1 MDGGNPRLSS
11 TTVVAVTVRRN
22 LAAPVFRQARYDT
35 TIPET
40 QAPGSL
46 ILTIQ
51 ADDSDVSVS
60 ISIDLLNCLQS
71 YNTGDFRTVWSY
83 ISVGDFTFSYMYW
96 FLYMY
101 RLWQSRRIASEI
113 KTDKI

>member
-11 TTVVAVTVRRN
+11 TSVVAVTVRRN
-22 LAAPVFRQARYDT
+22 LAAPVFRQARYET

-51 ADDSDVSVS
+51 ADDSDISVS
-60 ISIDLLNCLQS
+60 ISICLFVFSHTTQETLELLEVILQ
-71 YNTGDFRTVWSY
+71 
-83 ISVGDFTFSYMYW
+83 
-96 FLYMY
+96 
-101 RLWQSRRIASEI
+101 
-113 KTDKI
+113 

>member
-40 QAPGSL
+40 QTPGSL
-46 ILTIQ
+46 VLTIQ
-51 ADDSDVSVS
+51 ADDSDISVRLS
-60 ISIDLLNCLQS
+60 IGLLNSFQS
-71 YNTGDFRTVWSY
+71 YNTGEFRMVWSF
-83 ISVGDFTFSYMYW
+83 ISVGAFT
-96 FLYMY
+96 LHKHEE
-101 RLWQSRRIASEI
+101 LPLNINWQDEAMNLVHLCR
-113 KTDKI
+113 

>member
-11 TTVVAVTVRRN
+11 TSVVAVTVRRN
-22 LAAPVFRQARYDT
+22 LAAPVFRQARYET

-51 ADDSDVSVS
+51 ADDSDISVS
-60 ISIDLLNCLQS
+60 ISICLFVSSHTTQETSELFEVIHQWVHLPFLTCIYVLILVLTRLNPLS
-71 YNTGDFRTVWSY
+71 LPY
-83 ISVGDFTFSYMYW
+83 
-96 FLYMY
+96 
-101 RLWQSRRIASEI
+101 
-113 KTDKI
+113 